1 MRQKMSRGSA
11 FLLALLALASPAAAD
26 TATKLNVSYSMT
38 SDFLPAL
45 VAKDAGIFEKHGLDV
60 TLSSLATTALG
71 PPALQSGSLQ
81 IASSSPPL
89 LLLAN
94 DAGLD
99 LVAVANVGFL
109 DKRDPHSSL
118 VSRPAL
124 TIATAQDLVGKKIG
138 RPGINSAIDLLLRKW
153 LLDRHIAPSQV
164 TLIETPFAQ
173 MGDLLRSGQV
183 DAVVVLEPL
192 LSRITS
198 SGAAVKSIDFISE
211 VNPRIV
217 AAVYASTREWARANL
232 PTIRAF
238 HAALAEAMKFM
249 DEHKAETDA
258 IQQKRL
264 GFVSTPAD
272 LSLALTQ
279 SDFDFWI
286 GVCKEL
292 QLLHQPVDSAS
303 LILN

>member
-1 MRQKMSRGSA
+1 MIPRRAAA
-11 FLLALLALASPAAAD
+11 FLLAFLALVAPAAAD
-26 TATKLNVSYSMT
+26 TLTKLNVSYSMT

-94 DAGLD
+94 DGGLD

-118 VSRPAL
+118 VSRPGL

-153 LLDRHIAPSQV
+153 LLDRNISPSQV
-164 TLIETPFAQ
+164 SLIETPFAQ
-173 MGDLLRSGQV
+173 MGDLLRAGQI
-183 DAVVVLEPL
+183 DAAVVLEPI
-192 LSRITS
+192 LSRLTS
-198 SGAAVKSIDFISE
+198 SGAGVKSIDFISE

-217 AAVYASTREWARANL
+217 AAVYASTRDWARANI

-238 HAALAEAMKFM
+238 HASLADAMKFM
-249 DEHKAETDA
+249 EEHKSETDA

-272 LSLALTQ
+272 LSLDLVPA
-279 SDFDFWI
+279 DFDFWI

-292 QLLHQPVDSAS
+292 QLLHQPVDSS
-303 LILN
+303 TLILN